1 MNMPHSFSACVRV
14 APDVM
19 FRLVGDEGVIVNLNT
34 ERYLGLNAVGTR
46 MWTVLGN
53 VGSIAAAY
61 EQLLQ
66 EYDVEPARLRADLD
80 EFIDRLLGQQ
90 LIETRP
96 ATDASHQE

>member
-1 MNMPHSFSACVRV
+1 MNMSHSFSARVRV

-19 FRLVGDEGVIVNLNT
+19 FRLVGDEGVLVNLST

-46 MWTVLGN
+46 MWTALGSASS
-53 VGSIAAAY
+53 VEAAY
-61 EQLLQ
+61 EQLLR

-90 LIETRP
+90 LID
-96 ATDASHQE
+96 TDSDGEAPRVG

>member
-1 MNMPHSFSACVRV
+1 MSHSFSACVRV

-46 MWTVLGN
+46 MWTVLGS
-53 VGSIAAAY
+53 VGSIEAAY

-80 EFIDRLLGQQ
+80 EFVDRLLGQQ
-90 LIETRP
+90 LIET
-96 ATDASHQE
+96 DASGESPRQG

>member
-1 MNMPHSFSACVRV
+1 MPISFSACVRV

-19 FRLVGDEGVIVNLNT
+19 FRLVGDEGVLVNLNT

-46 MWTVLGN
+46 MWTALAGASSVQE
-53 VGSIAAAY
+53 AY
-61 EQLLQ
+61 DRLLE

-90 LIETRP
+90 LIETAAADTPR
-96 ATDASHQE
+96 AE